1 MTAFAASSA
10 FADAVPFAIP
20 FAVVVGEERSHVP
33 AREVLL
39 DAAMGPGRTR
49 KSSEQIRAGRL
60 PAEGLAFSALRPD
73 GSLVGTVRLW
83 NVSGGTR
90 DGADV
95 PALLLGPLAVSP
107 ESQGTGL
114 GSLLMRYAIAE
125 AARLG
130 HGAII
135 LVGDPEYYARFG
147 FSAAKTAALSMPGPF
162 EPRRLLALELID
174 GALDGVSGIIAPTG
188 RFVLEAP
195 SELVRAA

>member
-1 MTAFAASSA
+1 MTAFVSASA
-10 FADAVPFAIP
+10 FADAIP
-20 FAVVVGEERSHVP
+20 FAAIVGEERAHVP
-33 AREVLL
+33 AREALL

-60 PAEGLAFSALRPD
+60 AAEGLAFSALRPD

-83 NVSGGTR
+83 NVVAGGA
-90 DGADV
+90 DGAGV

-114 GSLLMRYAIAE
+114 GSLMMRHAIAE

-130 HGAII
+130 HGTIL

-147 FSAAKTAALSMPGPF
+147 FSAAKTAALAMPGPF
-162 EPRRLLALELID
+162 EPRRLLALELVE
-174 GALDGVSGIIAPTG
+174 GALDRAGGVIAPTG
-188 RFVLEAP
+188 RFALEEP
-195 SELVRAA
+195 SEMVLAA

>member
-1 MTAFAASSA
+1 MTAFVSASA
-10 FADAVPFAIP
+10 FADAIP
-20 FAVVVGEERSHVP
+20 FAAIVGEERGHVP
-33 AREVLL
+33 AREALL

-60 PAEGLAFSALRPD
+60 PAQGLAFSALRPD
-73 GSLVGTVRLW
+73 SSLVGTVRLW
-83 NVSGGTR
+83 NISAGMK
-90 DGADV
+90 DGANV

-147 FSAAKTAALSMPGPF
+147 FSADKTRTLSMPGPF
-162 EPRRLLALELID
+162 EPRRLLALELIE
-174 GALDGVSGIIAPTG
+174 GALEGRIGVVAPAG
-188 RFVLEAP
+188 RFALEEASEMVL
-195 SELVRAA
+195 AA

>member
-1 MTAFAASSA
+1 MTAFVSSSA
-10 FADAVPFAIP
+10 FADAIP
-20 FAVVVGEERSHVP
+20 FAVIAGEESGHVP
-33 AREVLL
+33 AREALL

-60 PAEGLAFSALRPD
+60 PADGLAFSALRPD

-83 NVSGGTR
+83 NVAAGTK
-90 DGADV
+90 DGAGV

-114 GSLLMRYAIAE
+114 GSLMMRCAIAE
-125 AARLG
+125 AARRG

-147 FSAAKTAALSMPGPF
+147 FSAAKTAALAMPGPF
-162 EPRRLLALELID
+162 EPRRLLALELIE
-174 GALDGVSGIIAPTG
+174 GALDGVAGVVAPTG
-188 RFVLEAP
+188 CFMLEA
-195 SELVRAA
+195 SSQMGLAA

>member
-1 MTAFAASSA
+1 MTAFVSSSA
-10 FADAVPFAIP
+10 FADAIP
-20 FAVVVGEERSHVP
+20 FAAIVDEERGHVP
-33 AREVLL
+33 AREALL
-39 DAAMGPGRTR
+39 DAAMGPARTR

-60 PAEGLAFSALRPD
+60 PAERLAFSALRPD

-83 NVSGGTR
+83 NVAAGTK
-90 DGADV
+90 DGASV

-114 GSLLMRYAIAE
+114 GSLLMRCAIAE

-147 FSAAKTAALSMPGPF
+147 FSVDKTGALSMPGPF
-162 EPRRLLALELID
+162 EPRRLLALELVE
-174 GALDGVSGIIAPTG
+174 GALDGAAGVIAPTG
-188 RFVLEAP
+188 RFVLEEP
-195 SELVRAA
+195 SEMVLAA

>member
-1 MTAFAASSA
+1 MPFAA
-10 FADAVPFAIP
+10 IL
-20 FAVVVGEERSHVP
+20 GEVRDHVP
-33 AREVLL
+33 AREALL

-60 PAEGLAFSALRPD
+60 PAEGLAFSALSPD

-83 NVSGGTR
+83 NVSAGTK
-90 DGADV
+90 DGAGV

-114 GSLLMRYAIAE
+114 GSLLMRCAIAE

-135 LVGDPEYYARFG
+135 LVGDPEYYVRFG
-147 FSAAKTAALSMPGPF
+147 FSADKTGALSMPGPF
-162 EPRRLLALELID
+162 EPRRLLALELTE
-174 GALDGVSGIIAPTG
+174 GALDGTFGVIAPTG
-188 RFVLEAP
+188 RFALE
-195 SELVRAA
+195 ELSQMVMAA